1 MFLYFIHSFSIKNS
15 LFFFKKYVVK
25 VLMGAVDEWFDTLDE
40 HRVSGSAPA
49 GRRSSKRNENSCCS
63 IL

>member
-1 MFLYFIHSFSIKNS
+1 MFL
-15 LFFFKKYVVK
+15 KYVVK

-40 HRVSGSAPA
+40 RRVTGSASS
-49 GRRSSKRNENSCCS
+49 GRRSSKAKKKDSCS